1 MTSIEKKVLFSK
13 ILRIV
18 LMYLGAAA
26 LLLLLTVN
34 DADAKISL
42 RTVRCDESKMI
53 EVYIKPTFSTII
65 NFPVKPDNVVLGGKN
80 QFAIEYIKNDLAL
93 TALASNARTNLFVYL
108 FGRRCGFQLVTSSVN
123 HDNLILVR
131 DPEETK
137 IKVPFK

>member
-1 MTSIEKKVLFSK
+1 MRI
-13 ILRIV
+13 ILI
-18 LMYLGAAA
+18 YLGAASFLF
-26 LLLLLTVN
+26 LLVN
-34 DADAKISL
+34 DSEAKTSL
-42 RTVRCDESKMI
+42 RMVKCDESKMI
-53 EVYIKPTFSTII
+53 EVYVKPSFSTII

-93 TALASNARTNLFVYL
+93 TALASNSRTNLSVYL
-108 FGRRCGFQLVTSSVN
+108 FGRRCGFQLMASASQ